1 MAMNKGS
8 WDMKLHE
15 LREKRAAAV
24 TAMRALADTAETE
37 NRDLSAAEETRFGE
51 LKTEIAGLDKKIDR
65 AETLANAERSAPA
78 ILVNGNGR
86 DGAYEERARDFSI
99 VRAIQAQC
107 GDVPFDG
114 LEREI
119 SKELSTRTGR
129 HFEGIG
135 VPDQALETRT
145 LTVAG
150 DAASLYP
157 TQHRPDLFVDLR
169 RSAMLTGSLGATT
182 LSGLVG
188 DQSIP
193 RQIQSSTAYHV
204 AEDGDVTTSD
214 ADFDDIELSPTTVG
228 ALTSFSR
235 RALINA
241 QPSVESLVRRDLAA
255 VVARA
260 IDFQALFGNGS
271 GNTPTGVANQS
282 NIFTKS
288 LAGPTWA
295 QVLDVIAS
303 IQMADADISGLGWAM
318 APNAVAKLR
327 STPKDASNGGEGYLM
342 ESPTALAG
350 YRVATSTALSSSD
363 GGSPETIT
371 STVFFGAWSQLIIGL
386 WSGLDLLANPYSD
399 TAFPKGRVQVRAMQD
414 YDVAVRHGESFVKV
428 TDLTV

>member
-1 MAMNKGS
+1 
-8 WDMKLHE
+8 MKLHE

-51 LKTEIAGLDKKIDR
+51 LKTEISGLDKKIDR

-145 LTVAG
+145 ITVGTSGAG
-150 DAASLYP
+150 ESLYA

-169 RSAMLTGSLGATT
+169 RSAMVTGSLGATM

-193 RQIQSSTAYHV
+193 RQIQASTAYHV

-214 ADFDDIELSPTTVG
+214 ADFDDIELSPKTVG

-241 QPSVESLVRRDLAA
+241 QPSVENLVRRDLAA

-260 IDFQALFGNGS
+260 IDFQALFGTGTS
-271 GNTPTGVANQS
+271 NTPKGVANQS
-282 NIFTKS
+282 GIFTRS
-288 LAGPTWA
+288 LSGPTWS
-295 QVLDVIAS
+295 QVLDVIAA
-303 IQMADADISGLGWAM
+303 IQMADADISALGWAM
-318 APNAVAKLR
+318 APDAVAKLR

-350 YRVATSTALSSSD
+350 YRVATSTSLSD
-363 GGSPETIT
+363 GGSPLT
-371 STVFFGAWSQLIIGL
+371 STIFFGAWSQLLVGL

-414 YDVAVRHGESFVKV
+414 YDVAVRHGQSFAKV
-428 TDLTV
+428 TDLSV

>member
-1 MAMNKGS
+1 
-8 WDMKLHE
+8 MKLHE
-15 LREKRAAAV
+15 IQEKRSAAV
-24 TAMRALADTAETE
+24 SAMRALADKVEAESRDYTA
-37 NRDLSAAEETRFGE
+37 DEETRHAA
-51 LKTEIAGLDKKIDR
+51 LKAEIAGLDAKIQR
-65 AETLANAERSAPA
+65 AKDIAEAERAAPA
-78 ILVNGNGR
+78 IIAGNGR
-86 DGAYEERARDFSI
+86 DGAYEERARSFSI

-145 LTVAG
+145 LTVGG

-169 RSAMLTGSLGATT
+169 RSAMVTGSLGATV

-193 RQIQSSTAYHV
+193 RQIQASTAYHV
-204 AEDGDVTTSD
+204 AEDNDVTASD
-214 ADFDDIELSPTTVG
+214 ADFDDIELTPTTVG

-241 QPSVESLVRRDLAA
+241 QPSVENLVRRDLAA

-260 IDFQALFGNGS
+260 IDYQALFGTGTNGTPKGLAIQS
-271 GNTPTGVANQS
+271 GV
-282 NIFTKS
+282 FTRS

-295 QVLDVIAS
+295 QVLDVIAA
-303 IQMADADISGLGWAM
+303 IQMADADIAGLGWAM
-318 APNAVAKLR
+318 APDAVAKLR

-350 YRVATSTALSSSD
+350 YRVATSTSLSD
-363 GGSPETIT
+363 GGSPVT
-371 STVFFGAWSQLIIGL
+371 STVFFGAWSQLLVGL

-414 YDVAVRHGESFVKV
+414 YDVAVRHGQSFAKV
-428 TDLTV
+428 IDLSV